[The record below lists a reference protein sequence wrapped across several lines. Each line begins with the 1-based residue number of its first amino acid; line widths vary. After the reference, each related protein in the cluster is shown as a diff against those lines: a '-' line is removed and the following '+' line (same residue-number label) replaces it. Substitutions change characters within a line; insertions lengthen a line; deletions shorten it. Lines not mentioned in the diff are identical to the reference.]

1 MANRRRG
8 PAPSWEPR
16 STPAMLLPL
25 DRLQVPDG
33 LAQPHRDLDL
43 ATSALTNVDT
53 DVDDQDLVSHLN
65 LVPMQPREPGKCI
78 VPLKRAHPCKRLIVT
93 DVRAPDAQHHPPGQR
108 LSKPRPVERNQKT
121 GTPAQTHHPW
131 LRTHEA
137 NLPTLNTHVRPGP
150 KSTTTGKART

>member
-1 MANRRRG
+1 MTDPVIDTSPKAFHWRYLNAHSRRKQDAVPSQSPMANRRRG

-43 ATSALTNVDT
+43 ATSALTNVAT

-65 LVPMQPREPGKCI
+65 LVPM
-78 VPLKRAHPCKRLIVT
+78 
-93 DVRAPDAQHHPPGQR
+93 
-108 LSKPRPVERNQKT
+108 
-121 GTPAQTHHPW
+121 
-131 LRTHEA
+131 
-137 NLPTLNTHVRPGP
+137 
-150 KSTTTGKART
+150 